1 MNNSRRASLGTEQHL
16 DDGAAAL
23 ACAHVDASAVG
34 FDEPACDVEPET
46 EASVVADRGRAFE
59 SLEDGV
65 RLSRGMP
72 TPASM
77 TRSTASSPTFATST
91 RTGLFAPNLIALS
104 SRLLTTC
111 SIRRASRARAPPWA
125 RRRRRGRAF
134 VARRHG
140 GRTNRSGRRCAAAGE
155 SKDDGERSQRHC
167 RRGHER
173 PNRRPRSPWLVA
185 HDGKKRRTKTSRPP
199 TLASRAR
206 SVVRRSYGGRTEKE
220 AYFAPSAGASAPW
233 FA

>member
-91 RTGLFAPNLIALS
+91 RTALFAPNLIALS

-111 SIRRASRARAPPWA
+111 SIRRASRARAPRWA
-125 RRRRRGRAF
+125 RRRQRGRAC
-134 VARRHG
+134 VAG
-140 GRTNRSGRRCAAAGE
+140 GTEGGPIAAAGAAQPLARAKTMASAASVIAVE
-155 SKDDGERSQRHC
+155 DMSARTDGRVHLGSSRTTERSDAQKRAGPRRS
-167 RRGHER
+167 RRG
-173 PNRRPRSPWLVA
+173 PI
-185 HDGKKRRTKTSRPP
+185 
-199 TLASRAR
+199 
-206 SVVRRSYGGRTEKE
+206 RSYGGRTEKE